1 MWHGTHDTK
10 GMVIILSK
18 FQVPSSYG
26 IGMVEKWHMR
36 GNSIDDRQYFSI
48 DREKT
53 WHTGG
58 ERVQKSSGNF

>member
-1 MWHGTHDTK
+1 
-10 GMVIILSK
+10 
-18 FQVPSSYG
+18 
-26 IGMVEKWHMR
+26 MR

-58 ERVQKSSGNF
+58 ERVQTKVQVISKYMLYPPGKIEIFG